1 MNRILCHSTM
11 KLGIVFLA
19 TLFFQTALLSA
30 SEAGETV
37 PFYKSW
43 LQERGYI
50 HPGLGPMSKS
60 STEKLSQ
67 PKAMARATSSNAK
80 RGSRFWKSWLQEHSY
95 SHPGITSK
103 AAVSIPVK
111 NISKAALDNGEKR
124 STPKYK
130 SRPEFNVCNLVC
142 LSTCKSC
149 NKNSSN
155 YLLSRE

>member
-1 MNRILCHSTM
+1 M

-19 TLFFQTALLSA
+19 TLFFQTAFLSV

-50 HPGLGPMSKS
+50 HPGLERTPKS

-67 PKAMARATSSNAK
+67 PKAMASTKSSTAR
-80 RGSRFWKSWLQEHSY
+80 RGSRFWNSWLQEHSY
-95 SHPGITSK
+95 AHPGITSRT
-103 AAVSIPVK
+103 AVSIPAK
-111 NISKAALDNGEKR
+111 NIAKAAPASGEKR

-130 SRPEFNVCNLVC
+130 SRPEFNVCNFVC
-142 LSTCKSC
+142 LSTCHSC
-149 NKNSSN
+149 KTSSSN
-155 YLLSRE
+155 YLMSRE